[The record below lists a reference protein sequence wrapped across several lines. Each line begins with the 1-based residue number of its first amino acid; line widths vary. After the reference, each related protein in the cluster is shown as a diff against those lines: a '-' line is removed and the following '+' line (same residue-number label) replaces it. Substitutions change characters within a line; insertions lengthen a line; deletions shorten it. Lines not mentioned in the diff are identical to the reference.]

1 MTLLEQIDESVK
13 HIERKISVV
22 PEKAIVLGS
31 GLGGLVDQM
40 SNTVVIPYGDIPGYP
55 KPTVEGHKGQM
66 IIGNLDKTLI
76 LAMAGRFH
84 YYEGHDMETVALP
97 IRVLA
102 RLGIQK
108 ILITNAAGGVNMGF
122 HAGDLMLITDHIN
135 FTGQNPL
142 RGDNIEELGTR
153 FPDMSTVYSPRIQA
167 IAKEKA
173 KENEID
179 LRQGVYAWL
188 TGPTYE
194 TPAEIR
200 MMRTLGADAVG
211 MSTVPEAIV
220 ANHAKMEVL
229 GISLI
234 TNMAAGVLNQP
245 LSHEEVTETATLA
258 AKKFETLVS
267 AILEEM

>member
-1 MTLLEQIDESVK
+1 MTITKKINTAAEFIKTRVK
-13 HIERKISVV
+13 TI

-31 GLGGLVDQM
+31 GLGGLTDKM
-40 SNTVVIPYGDIPGYP
+40 TNKTEIMYADIPGYP
-55 KPTVEGHKGQM
+55 APTVEGHKGQM
-66 IIGNLDKTLI
+66 IFGELDNTSVV
-76 LAMAGRFH
+76 AMAGRFH

-102 RLGIQK
+102 KLK
-108 ILITNAAGGVNMGF
+108 IKKIMITNAAGGVNLGF

-135 FTGQNPL
+135 FTGQSPL
-142 RGDNIEELGTR
+142 RGDNIEEFGTR
-153 FPDMSTVYSPRIQA
+153 FPDMSKVYSPRLQKLA
-167 IAKEKA
+167 QKLAA
-173 KENEID
+173 ENNID

-200 MMRTLGADAVG
+200 MLRTLGADAVG

-220 ANHAKMEVL
+220 ANHAKMEIA

-234 TNMAAGVLNQP
+234 TNMAAGVLDQP
-245 LSHEEVTETATLA
+245 LTHTEVTETADKA
-258 AKKFETLVS
+258 AQIFETLAS
-267 AILEEM
+267 AILKEM